1 MHAHG
6 IFERL
11 HLQPGHIL
19 LFFLSLPGWTQIQ
32 IYILAAFQQQQHRR
46 PAHNSTFS
54 FSTRPSPA
62 EPAAIERWQ
71 QAASAEKKKSLS
83 GRARWMESEPG
94 FRRCELAEPA
104 KCKSRSS
111 AFPEALTA
119 SRARDPIQHL
129 SGRSVGDQGS
139 SEPCQPSQLR
149 LEMGVFVFQGR
160 GGLCWMLSAGIA
172 ADCHGISAW
181 GRLRAAPP
189 ALPKFLPLSA
199 GS

>member
-1 MHAHG
+1 MEYLRDCIYSLA
-6 IFERL
+6 IFYSS
-11 HLQPGHIL
+11 
-19 LFFLSLPGWTQIQ
+19 FFLSQGGHKSKFIFSLHFSSSSTAGPHTIQ
-32 IYILAAFQQQQHRR
+32 HFHFPLGRALQ
-46 PAHNSTFS
+46 
-54 FSTRPSPA
+54 SP
-62 EPAAIERWQ
+62 PLSSGGSRQ
-71 QAASAEKKKSLS
+71 LRQKKKKSLS

-160 GGLCWMLSAGIA
+160 GDLCWMLSAGIA